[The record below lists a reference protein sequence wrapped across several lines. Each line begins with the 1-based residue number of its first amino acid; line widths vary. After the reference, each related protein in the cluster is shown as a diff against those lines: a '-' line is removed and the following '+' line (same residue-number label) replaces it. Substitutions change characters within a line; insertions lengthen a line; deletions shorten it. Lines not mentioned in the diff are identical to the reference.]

1 MAPIIKVPY
10 LLLRSY
16 NFELIPKTH
25 FRQRFVEKTML
36 IYSGLGN
43 FVKVNLQIHKRVII
57 LFFN

>member
-1 MAPIIKVPY
+1 MTPIIKVPY

-16 NFELIPKTH
+16 NFKLIPKTH

-43 FVKVNLQIHKRVII
+43 FVKVNLQIHKRVI
-57 LFFN
+57 